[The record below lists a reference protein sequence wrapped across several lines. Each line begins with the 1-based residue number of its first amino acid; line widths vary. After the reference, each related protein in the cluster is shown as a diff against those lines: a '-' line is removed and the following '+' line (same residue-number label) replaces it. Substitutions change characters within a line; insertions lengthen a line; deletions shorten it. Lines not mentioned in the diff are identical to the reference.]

1 MGISCCEGFTARGE
15 IMNISTTV
23 RRTVTGVV
31 VAGVAV
37 GVSTVAAG
45 TASATPADHLCTAG
59 EVTTTL
65 VPGSPGAGQRY
76 ASVQFTANP
85 DRGCSLRGTLELHL
99 GGAPNVMIG
108 NPSDTGPLVTIA
120 NGQSANM
127 LLHWSAIDAP
137 QQQETPTA
145 ITVTFPGAETGAP
158 TSVTLPWQQGPMDTS
173 TNTSGLT
180 ANTIEAG
187 IAPAA

>member
-1 MGISCCEGFTARGE
+1 
-15 IMNISTTV
+15 MNIRNTV

-31 VAGVAV
+31 VAGAAI

-45 TASATPADHLCTAG
+45 TASATPADHLCSAN

-65 VPGSPGAGQRY
+65 LPGSPGAGQRY
-76 ASVQFTANP
+76 ASVQFTAKP
-85 DRGCSLRGTLELHL
+85 DQGCSLRGTLELHL
-99 GGAPNVMIG
+99 DGAPNVMVG

-137 QQQETPTA
+137 QQQQTPTA
-145 ITVTFPGAETGAP
+145 ITVTFPGDESSAP
-158 TSVTLPWQQGPMDTS
+158 SSVTLPWQQGPMDTS
-173 TNTSGLT
+173 ENTTGLT
-180 ANTIEAG
+180 AQTIQSG
-187 IAPAA
+187 LAPSV